1 MNKELENVVIVYI
14 LLNDGGV
21 VKHTFETIEN
31 LIDYQIY
38 GIMSKL
44 EPEFL
49 ICIENEHGYPELQ
62 VNKNRCY
69 GISIRRFNK

>member
-21 VKHTFETIEN
+21 IEHTFETTEN
-31 LIDYQIY
+31 MIDYQIY
-38 GIMSKL
+38 HIMSKI
-44 EPEFL
+44 EPDL
-49 ICIENEHGYPELQ
+49 LPCIEDKHGYPELQ

-69 GISIRRFNK
+69 GISIRRFKK